1 MNSKNINTQYKFME
15 CGFRRSKT
23 VMQEGGVIKSDFC
36 RHPIKPLDADT
47 KQLLFSFAKKYDLLT
62 YKWGK

>member
-1 MNSKNINTQYKFME
+1 MK
-15 CGFRRSKT
+15 
-23 VMQEGGVIKSDFC
+23 EGGVIKSDFC
-36 RHPIKPLDADT
+36 RHPIKPLDEDT

>member
-1 MNSKNINTQYKFME
+1 ME

-47 KQLLFSFAKKYDLLT
+47 NNFFLVLLKNMIY
-62 YKWGK
+62 